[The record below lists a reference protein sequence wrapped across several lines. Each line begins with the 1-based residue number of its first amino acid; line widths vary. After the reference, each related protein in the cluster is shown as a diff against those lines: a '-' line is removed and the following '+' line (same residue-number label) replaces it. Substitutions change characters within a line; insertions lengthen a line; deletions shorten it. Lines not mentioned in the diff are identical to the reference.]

1 MMRQCLPVVEAQKVM
16 AAVVAMMV
24 SAATVEVGAVVHI
37 RVAVV
42 VTAVVKSTTLTNFN
56 VGYLFISR
64 FFCTFAKKD
73 IMDIQ
78 KHEDC
83 PFCGDIDK
91 ERIIFE
97 NNNWVAF
104 LDAYPV
110 SKGHTLLVPKIHR
123 SSVFELPL
131 AMKNSIPY
139 YLGYIKDI
147 LADRFKPD
155 GFNVGVN
162 DGEAAGQTIPH
173 CHIHIIPRYIGDVE
187 DPKGGVRGVIPSKQK
202 YG

>member
-1 MMRQCLPVVEAQKVM
+1 MMRQCHPVVEVQKVM
-16 AAVVAMMV
+16 AVAAGATVLVVAAMMV
-24 SAATVEVGAVVHI
+24 LAATVVDG
-37 RVAVV
+37 
-42 VTAVVKSTTLTNFN
+42 VVKKAILTNFN

-202 YG
+202 Y

>member
-1 MMRQCLPVVEAQKVM
+1 
-16 AAVVAMMV
+16 
-24 SAATVEVGAVVHI
+24 
-37 RVAVV
+37 
-42 VTAVVKSTTLTNFN
+42 
-56 VGYLFISR
+56 
-64 FFCTFAKKD
+64 
-73 IMDIQ
+73 MDIQ
-78 KHEDC
+78 KHEGC
-83 PFCGDIDK
+83 PFCGEIDR

-97 NNNWVAF
+97 NNNWIAF

-202 YG
+202 Y